1 MKLSKWIASQSAI
14 FMIEKTPI
22 IIFFILCCFIFCPN
36 ELKMKISMG
45 FRIPKILPISK
56 HLTTSF
62 YQA

>member
-1 MKLSKWIASQSAI
+1 MKISKWIAAQSAI
-14 FMIEKTPI
+14 FMIEKMP
-22 IIFFILCCFIFCPN
+22 IFFIILCCFIFCPN

-45 FRIPKILPISK
+45 FNIPKILPISK